1 MIKLCMP
8 ALIYVVFSLV
18 QIIAD
23 TFNGLYNTA
32 GFKSIIMIIITIL
45 LNTLCQSQMGII
57 AWILVFIPFIFMSV
71 IVTILLY
78 IFGLNPETGQISLKC
93 SDDKSLGGNLIYS
106 SAIDDVTI
114 NYNTPSEDSYIT
126 TTSVPVMSSDPQY
139 E

>member
-1 MIKLCMP
+1 MINLCTP

-23 TFNGLYNTA
+23 TFKGLYNTA
-32 GFKSIIMIIITIL
+32 FFKSIIMIIITIL

-57 AWILVFIPFIFMSV
+57 AWLLVFFPFIFMSA

-78 IFGLNPETGQISLKC
+78 IFGLNPETGINCSNC
-93 SDDKSLGGNLIYS
+93 SDNKPLGGNLIYS
-106 SAIDDVTI
+106 STSDDMAI
-114 NYNTPSEDSYIT
+114 NYNTPIDDSYIIPKT
-126 TTSVPVMSSDPQY
+126 VPVMSSDPQY